1 MVSVVSCQW
10 TGGIKMNQLS
20 IYEQTG
26 YARMF
31 SELFG
36 GNEKMSTYSCQVF
49 RYLKCPSCGK
59 RKAFLFVPDKKN
71 TYLLK
76 CHHDKCILQK
86 SVTLNTA
93 INQYALSLLPDWN
106 RALGKNCQWGGIKN
120 KNSRGKSLKDVNECS
135 FKSRMDSNAT
145 HVQVKMMME
154 IQKMDNERF
163 KTFSRHPKSCHQDAD
178 DKYIEKLM
186 AYFKVDSI
194 EKLPKLLK
202 NHGYPSD
209 DDLRRMNQ

>member
-1 MVSVVSCQW
+1 
-10 TGGIKMNQLS
+10 
-20 IYEQTG
+20 
-26 YARMF
+26 MF
-31 SELFG
+31 SGLFG
-36 GNEKMSTYSCQVF
+36 GNEMSTYEYQVF
-49 RYLKCPSCGK
+49 GYLKCPSCG
-59 RKAFLFVPDKKN
+59 RNKAFLFVPDRKN

-76 CHHDKCILQK
+76 CHHDKFLLHDA
-86 SVTLNTA
+86 VTLNTA
-93 INQYALSLLPDWN
+93 INRYALSLLSDWN
-106 RALGKNCQWGGIKN
+106 RALGKICQWGGIKN
-120 KNSRGKSLKDVNECS
+120 RNSRGKSLKHVNDGS

-163 KTFSRHPKSCHQDAD
+163 KTFSHHPKSLHPDVD
-178 DKYIEKLM
+178 DKYIAELM

-194 EKLPKLLK
+194 EKLSKSLK